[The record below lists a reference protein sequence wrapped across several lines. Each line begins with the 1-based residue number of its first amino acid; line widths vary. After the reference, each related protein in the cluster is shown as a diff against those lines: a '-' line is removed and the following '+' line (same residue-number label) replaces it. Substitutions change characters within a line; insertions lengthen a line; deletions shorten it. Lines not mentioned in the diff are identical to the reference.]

1 MHMDMHFT
9 LIRGDI
15 MKTYSFILLQAID
28 TVIDTDLNMFLTKA
42 AGGLLTREEYMV
54 GVSIYFAV

>member
-1 MHMDMHFT
+1 MDMDMHFT
-9 LIRGDI
+9 LIRGDL
-15 MKTYSFILLQAID
+15 MKMYSLIILQAID

>member
-1 MHMDMHFT
+1 MHFT
-9 LIRGDI
+9 LIRGDL
-15 MKTYSFILLQAID
+15 MKMYSLIILQAID

>member
-15 MKTYSFILLQAID
+15 MKMYSFILLQAID